1 MEKTY
6 LLLIAAF
13 VSAACESPSASIP
26 KSWQKAWNEIPA
38 DCRPVK
44 IIHRIPAD
52 EAPYG
57 GDYFSYLR
65 DTCGSGGV
73 VINYSGNDYLKD
85 EQMWA
90 IFVDEVRRAVDAG
103 LRVWIYDEEGY
114 PSPSAGGRVLE
125 VDPSLEAQE
134 MVWDATLPSGSQ
146 YYVRPSYEYTHAC
159 NNYAA
164 LRRYPD
170 PGNVATTRV
179 FTQVTHQAYKEHL
192 GDELFSHIESFFT
205 DEPSY
210 MGVNLGPIPEIVR
223 NRVRVQ
229 DEPDPSK
236 KLLPML
242 AWTAGMDDEYKDRY
256 GEDLQVESLFAGSE
270 EADKVVRQRYWE
282 LMGEHFRGNF
292 CDSLQAWCAAHG
304 TLSSGHFLSEEQM
317 IRHTPLYGNMLLV
330 ERGLD
335 TPGLDMLDTCPQE
348 WNMKDCWLV
357 ASLPESAAYLDGKR
371 RIFAEIS
378 DHNQSVLGS
387 GPATLAAMKGTAAC
401 HMTGGVT
408 ELNLYYPTSCG
419 PDYPDRTEAGFK
431 SYCEFAGRINAIVRE
446 AEPVKK
452 VLLYYPAY
460 DMQREFI
467 PQTGPLMDEHD
478 QSEIMKTVIG
488 SAFSAG
494 RSLAQAQIP
503 FVWADYLALD
513 NATEHNGKIVLG
525 EHEFDALIIPAGVVL
540 PDRIAALTVSMGSSG
555 GKVVDAPL
563 ECTASQMILSL
574 APTECFSPANSQL
587 VFGKF
592 TRDGRTIYVV
602 LNSSDS
608 DYDGTLSV
616 VQSGRW
622 AVLDPDSGDMTAIRS
637 TAGPGG
643 NILSISLKSLQTLIY
658 VSK

>member
-1 MEKTY
+1 MRKAY
-6 LLLIAAF
+6 SLLVAAL
-13 VSAACESPSASIP
+13 VLAACESPSVNIP
-26 KSWQKAWNEIPA
+26 KSWQKAWNDIPA

-44 IIHRIPAD
+44 IIHRIPVD

-65 DTCGSGGV
+65 DTCGAGGV
-73 VINYSGNDYLKD
+73 VINYSGKDYLKD
-85 EQMWA
+85 EEVWA
-90 IFVDEVRRAVDAG
+90 FFVDEVRRAVDAG

-159 NNYAA
+159 NNYSA

-170 PGNVATTRV
+170 PGNAGTARI
-179 FTQVTHQAYKEHL
+179 FTQVTHKAYKEHL

-223 NRVRVQ
+223 NRVRVL

-242 AWTAGMDDEYKDRY
+242 AWTAGVDDEYRDRY
-256 GEDLQVESLFAGSE
+256 GEDLHVESLFSGSE
-270 EADKVVRQRYWE
+270 ETDKVVRQRYWE
-282 LMGEHFRGNF
+282 LMGEHFRGNY
-292 CDSLQAWCAAHG
+292 CDSLQAWCAANG

-335 TPGLDMLDTCPQE
+335 TPGLDMLDTYPQE
-348 WNMKDCWLV
+348 WNMKDCWLI

-378 DHNQSVLGS
+378 DHNQSVLGN
-387 GPATLAAMKGTAAC
+387 GPATVEAMKGTAAC
-401 HMTGGVT
+401 HMAGGVT
-408 ELNLYYPTSCG
+408 ELNLYYPTNSG
-419 PDYPDRTEAGFK
+419 PNYPNRDEAAFK
-431 SYCEFAGRINAIVRE
+431 SYCEFVGRINAIVRE

-467 PQTGPLMDEHD
+467 PETEPLMDEHN
-478 QSEIMKTVIG
+478 QSATMKTVIG
-488 SAFSAG
+488 SAFSTG

-503 FVWADYLALD
+503 FVWADYLSLN
-513 NATEHNGKIVLG
+513 NAVERNGKIVLG
-525 EHEFDALIIPAGVVL
+525 EHEFDVFIIPAGVVL
-540 PDRIAALTVSMGSSG
+540 PDHIAALAASMVSSG
-555 GKVVDAPL
+555 GKVVDAPI
-563 ECTASQMILSL
+563 ECTAAQMLLSL
-574 APTECFSPANSQL
+574 APAECFSPTNPQL

-592 TRDGRTIYVV
+592 VRDGRTIYVV

-608 DYDGTLSV
+608 DYAGTLSV
-616 VQSGRW
+616 AGEGRW
-622 AVLDPDSGDMTAIRS
+622 AVLDPDSGESCAAECSD
-637 TAGPGG
+637 GL
-643 NILSISLKSLQTLIY
+643 LSISLKPLQTLLY
-658 VSK
+658 VSR